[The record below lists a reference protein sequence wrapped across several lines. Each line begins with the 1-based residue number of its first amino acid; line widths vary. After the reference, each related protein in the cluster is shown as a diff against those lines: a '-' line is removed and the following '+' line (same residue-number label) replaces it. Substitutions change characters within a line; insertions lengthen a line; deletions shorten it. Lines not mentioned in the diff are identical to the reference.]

1 MKNKRKNALSTLN
14 DLTFK
19 NTLRK
24 AYKTVPNGC
33 PEKNTVVRLY
43 GRFLIS
49 KLYNSTQKL

>member
-33 PEKNTVVRLY
+33 PEKNTVVRLLLWSL
-43 GRFLIS
+43 F
-49 KLYNSTQKL
+49 NSTQKL